1 MKKSVRISCLLAAAV
16 LFVPSIAS
24 AENFTSLTKKGYVVG
39 KMGQGKSG
47 GQGWVLVNGDSKFF
61 CKLKASIAYVD
72 SKKMV
77 SILGSGRMIT
87 LDRATY
93 EQSVGGPDAS
103 IPRFADL
110 KAGRVRPE
118 DVGACVPLRG

>member
-1 MKKSVRISCLLAAAV
+1 MKKSARFTCVLAAAV
-16 LFVPSIAS
+16 LLAPCVAS
-24 AENFTSLTKKGYVVG
+24 AESFTSLTKKGYIVG
-39 KMGQGKSG
+39 KMGQGKAG
-47 GQGWVLVNGDSKFF
+47 RQGWILANGDSKFF

-93 EQSVGGPDAS
+93 EQNSGGPDAS
-103 IPRFADL
+103 IPRLADL
-110 KAGRVRPE
+110 KAGRLRPE
-118 DVGACVPLRG
+118 DVGACLPLRG